1 MIYGQEW
8 LFAIDTYIDGNKYK
22 FVVRDKKEIF
32 VNYFFLMVWDLITY
46 YFINIFLLKY
56 FS

>member
-1 MIYGQEW
+1 MIHGQEW

-22 FVVRDKKEIF
+22 FVVRDKKEIY